1 VNRREAPAGS
11 PARAPE
17 PFTIEGADGG
27 PLRGDLYGG
36 TSAAEP
42 RPAPGALDAARA
54 EQGRRPRGH
63 PPLAVLCHGFRS
75 YKDWGFMPF
84 LAARLGSEGIPTIA
98 FNFSGS
104 GVADSSGAFAEPER
118 FRRNTYAA
126 ELEDLRRVLRWAEDR
141 LGPRAVGLA
150 GHSRGGAIALIHAV
164 LDPRVRAVALLAT
177 PRAIGIWPE
186 EYYRSWERGEDAVFL
201 DFRTGKPLRLGP
213 QYRADIDELGDRCDV
228 TRAMSALRVPVL
240 IVQGDRDRQ
249 VTIEEAR
256 ALATAGAANLTE
268 LTVIRGAGH
277 GFQAGDVI
285 RRTPPQLL
293 EMADAVA
300 AWMRRW
306 LLRAPSPLI

>member
-1 VNRREAPAGS
+1 MTRRDAPAWRAD
-11 PARAPE
+11 PAPE
-17 PFTIEGADGG
+17 PFTIQGADGG
-27 PLRGDLYGG
+27 PLRGDLYA
-36 TSAAEP
+36 SAMPEGSGS
-42 RPAPGALDAARA
+42 APGALGAARA
-54 EQGRRPRGH
+54 EETARPRGL

-84 LAARLGSEGIPTIA
+84 LAVQLTQEGIPAIA

-104 GVADSSGAFAEPER
+104 GVADATGAFVEPER
-118 FRRNTYAA
+118 FRRNNYAT
-126 ELEDLRRVLRWAEDR
+126 ELEDLRLVLRWSENR

-177 PRAIGIWPE
+177 PRAIGVWPE
-186 EYYRSWERGEDAVFL
+186 EYYRSWERGEDAVFH
-201 DFRTGKPLRLGP
+201 DFRTGTPLRLGA
-213 QYRADIDELGDRCDV
+213 QYLADIEEMGERCDL
-228 TRAMSALRVPVL
+228 TRAAAALRVPVL

-249 VTIEEAR
+249 VTMEEAR
-256 ALATAGAANLTE
+256 ALATASAANLTE
-268 LTVIRGAGH
+268 LRVIEGTGH

-293 EMADAVA
+293 EMADAVS

-306 LLRAPSPLI
+306 LGRPPVPLL